1 MKLYSTILFA
11 AILSLFITSCGTDSL
26 EITQKDA
33 AKKAS
38 STKKGCVK
46 ISDRSLVYPTDH
58 FLEGELLSTGFDI
71 FGYNYQAH
79 IFKGFYANLYLG
91 EYGFPPYEGENE
103 VYLENNPDILDDLFF
118 MEYYWPFRND
128 MVNMS
133 WNDLWLSNMDCNA
146 DGLLDDE
153 NNKIG
158 SGAWELYQSN
168 GVYKD
173 ENGNDCN
180 WRLKYKIISIPENAI
195 LFDGLWFD
203 ENGNE
208 IGQNFY
214 DQWAI
219 IQKSILDPCGQIE
232 DSPYKSPFRAGFGNR

>member
-1 MKLYSTILFA
+1 
-11 AILSLFITSCGTDSL
+11 
-26 EITQKDA
+26 
-33 AKKAS
+33 
-38 STKKGCVK
+38 
-46 ISDRSLVYPTDH
+46 
-58 FLEGELLSTGFDI
+58 
-71 FGYNYQAH
+71 
-79 IFKGFYANLYLG
+79 
-91 EYGFPPYEGENE
+91 
-103 VYLENNPDILDDLFF
+103 
-118 MEYYWPFRND
+118 MEYFWPFRND

-180 WRLKYKIISIPENAI
+180 WRLKYKIISIPENSI
-195 LFDGLWFD
+195 LLDGLWFD

-214 DQWAI
+214 EKWAI
-219 IQKSILDPCGQIE
+219 IQKSILDPCGEIE
-232 DSPYKSPFRAGFGNR
+232 DIPYKSPYRVGFGNR